1 LKEMHQWAKI
11 RRDSTNYLLLLS
23 RWLVQQV
30 SFQQDDEAHIRGL
43 ISSSFSFALT
53 SPDWRPLHI
62 AGPILVAY
70 GGTLDGRGLR
80 LCAGGSRILYVAR
93 STSSPLWGW
102 EDVYNLPRDMCE
114 YLALL
119 N

>member
-1 LKEMHQWAKI
+1 M
-11 RRDSTNYLLLLS
+11 
-23 RWLVQQV
+23 QQV
-30 SFQQDDEAHIRGL
+30 SFQQNDEAHIRGL
-43 ISSSFSFALT
+43 ISSSFSFTLT
-53 SPDWRPLHI
+53 SSDWHLLHI
-62 AGPILVAY
+62 AEPILVAY

-80 LCAGGSRILYVAR
+80 LCAGGSRILYIAR

-102 EDVYNLPRDMCE
+102 EDVYNLPRDMSK